1 MADNTSLN
9 RNQQDQGESFNLK
22 DFLVKC
28 ASKWYWFVASVV
40 LCVLVA
46 TFYLVKT
53 PKVYTR
59 SSTVLIKESAI
70 RRSTNDLESMLS
82 AGGMTQQNSK
92 LANEIIALQ
101 SPDLMRE
108 VVQRMGL
115 DFNYSVAGRA
125 RKHVIYGAGLPIR
138 ARFLE
143 PAGRV
148 DMELTPDKDEAGRF
162 KLVMTAPNS
171 KESKSYEAAYGDT
184 LATAAGPLVISL
196 VDSLSVVS
204 QPIFI
209 NHYSIQGATS
219 SYNSRL
225 SASALNTKNYSD
237 VLALTITDQS
247 PRRAED
253 VLDMVLTVYNENWVD
268 DRNKTAVS
276 TSHFIDDRL
285 AAIEQDLGNVDTDI
299 SNYKSRYVIPDVA
312 AVSSM
317 YMSQSQEAT
326 RQLQDLDNQLYSARY
341 VRTSL
346 SSSDDYSKMLPS
358 PPSLS
363 NINITNQIG
372 KYNDLV
378 LRRNNLVANS
388 SERNPIVQEM
398 NANLNDMRSTILASV
413 DDLINT
419 LQAQISNIQKAE
431 QRATSRLADNPKQ
444 SQYLLSVERQQ
455 KVKEALYIFLLQKRE
470 ENELSQAFTAYN
482 TRVITR
488 PTGSPRPTSPN
499 TKQILLIAFVLG
511 LLIPLAV
518 LYLMTVT
525 DTKIRDRKDLEAVKA
540 PFLGEVPLHGNDK
553 LSAIDKL
560 KNLKNIK
567 IKDIN
572 KKKED
577 KVSFLVHHGKRDA
590 VNEAFRVCRTNLEF
604 MNRGSSNH
612 VIITTSFNPGSG
624 KTFVTSNLG
633 AALSIK
639 GFKVLLVDG
648 DLRHASL
655 SALVGSPKKGLSNY
669 LSGEGIDINS
679 VMVKV
684 EEYDSLTILPV
695 GTIPP
700 NPSELVGSRQFA
712 ELIASL
718 KGEYDYILIDCPPF
732 NIVADTQIISE
743 IADRTIFIVR
753 SGMLDKVMIHEIEDI
768 YSKGTL
774 KNLSLLLNAT
784 EMSSGRGSYGYG
796 YRYGYGGYHSYDY
809 YSQKDK

>member
-1 MADNTSLN
+1 
-9 RNQQDQGESFNLK
+9 
-22 DFLVKC
+22 
-28 ASKWYWFVASVV
+28 
-40 LCVLVA
+40 
-46 TFYLVKT
+46 
-53 PKVYTR
+53 
-59 SSTVLIKESAI
+59 
-70 RRSTNDLESMLS
+70 
-82 AGGMTQQNSK
+82 
-92 LANEIIALQ
+92 
-101 SPDLMRE
+101 
-108 VVQRMGL
+108 
-115 DFNYSVAGRA
+115 
-125 RKHVIYGAGLPIR
+125 
-138 ARFLE
+138 
-143 PAGRV
+143 
-148 DMELTPDKDEAGRF
+148 
-162 KLVMTAPNS
+162 
-171 KESKSYEAAYGDT
+171 
-184 LATAAGPLVISL
+184 
-196 VDSLSVVS
+196 
-204 QPIFI
+204 
-209 NHYSIQGATS
+209 
-219 SYNSRL
+219 
-225 SASALNTKNYSD
+225 
-237 VLALTITDQS
+237 
-247 PRRAED
+247 
-253 VLDMVLTVYNENWVD
+253 
-268 DRNKTAVS
+268 
-276 TSHFIDDRL
+276 
-285 AAIEQDLGNVDTDI
+285 
-299 SNYKSRYVIPDVA
+299 
-312 AVSSM
+312 
-317 YMSQSQEAT
+317 
-326 RQLQDLDNQLYSARY
+326 
-341 VRTSL
+341 
-346 SSSDDYSKMLPS
+346 
-358 PPSLS
+358 
-363 NINITNQIG
+363 
-372 KYNDLV
+372 
-378 LRRNNLVANS
+378 
-388 SERNPIVQEM
+388 
-398 NANLNDMRSTILASV
+398 
-413 DDLINT
+413 
-419 LQAQISNIQKAE
+419 
-431 QRATSRLADNPKQ
+431 
-444 SQYLLSVERQQ
+444 
-455 KVKEALYIFLLQKRE
+455 
-470 ENELSQAFTAYN
+470 
-482 TRVITR
+482 
-488 PTGSPRPTSPN
+488 
-499 TKQILLIAFVLG
+499 
-511 LLIPLAV
+511 
-518 LYLMTVT
+518 MTVT

-655 SALVGSPKKGLSNY
+655 SSLVGSPKKGLSNY

>member
-22 DFLVKC
+22 DFLIKC

-40 LCVLVA
+40 LCLLVA

-455 KVKEALYIFLLQKRE
+455 KV
-470 ENELSQAFTAYN
+470 
-482 TRVITR
+482 
-488 PTGSPRPTSPN
+488 TGSPRPTSPN

-655 SALVGSPKKGLSNY
+655 STLVGSPKKGLSNY

>member
-1 MADNTSLN
+1 MAENNNIN
-9 RNQQDQGESFNLK
+9 RNSQESQESFN
-22 DFLVKC
+22 FREFIAKC
-28 ASKWYWFVASVV
+28 ISKWYWFVASVV
-40 LCVLVA
+40 VCLGIAAV
-46 TFYLVKT
+46 YLVKT

-70 RRSTNDLESMLS
+70 RRTSNDLESMLS

-108 VVQRMGL
+108 VVSRMGL
-115 DFNYSVAGRA
+115 DFDYSIAGRA
-125 RKHVIYGAGLPIR
+125 RKHVIYGTSLPIK
-138 ARFLE
+138 AKFLE
-143 PAGRV
+143 PAGRMDMVLNPV
-148 DMELTPDKDEAGRF
+148 DE
-162 KLVMTAPNS
+162 
-171 KESKSYEAAYGDT
+171 KSYKLSLDVPGTKETFEFAGFYGDT
-184 LATAAGPLVISL
+184 LLTVGGPLVISL
-196 VDSLSVVS
+196 VDTVAKVE
-204 QPIFI
+204 QPIYI

-225 SASALNTKNYSD
+225 SASALNTKNYAD
-237 VLALTITDQS
+237 VLQLTITDES

-253 VLDMVLTVYNENWVD
+253 VLDMVLTIYNENWVD

-285 AAIEQDLGNVDTDI
+285 AAIETDLGNVDTDI
-299 SNYKSRYVIPDVA
+299 SNYKSRYIIPDVA

-317 YMSQSQEAT
+317 YMSQTQEAT

-346 SSSDDYSKMLPS
+346 SSSEDYSKMLPS

-363 NINITNQIG
+363 NVNVTNQIS

-398 NANLNDMRSTILASV
+398 NSNLNDMRSTILASV
-413 DDLINT
+413 DDMINT

-488 PTGSPRPTSPN
+488 PTGSSRPTSPK
-499 TKQILLIAFVLG
+499 TQQILLIALLLG
-511 LLIPLAV
+511 LLLPVAV

-525 DTKIRDRKDLEAVKA
+525 DTKIRDRKDLETIKA
-540 PFLGEVPLHGNDK
+540 PFLGEVPFYGKKSLLQGR
-553 LSAIDKL
+553 
-560 KNLKNIK
+560 
-567 IKDIN
+567 
-572 KKKED
+572 KKKDEEEN
-577 KVSFLVHHGKRDA
+577 VSFLVQHGNRDA

-604 MNRGSSNH
+604 MSRGSDKH

-624 KTFVTSNLG
+624 KTFVSSNLG

-639 GFKVLLVDG
+639 GFKVLLIDG

-655 SALVGSPKKGLSNY
+655 SKLVNSPKKGLSNY
-669 LSGEGIDINS
+669 LSGEKIDIES
-679 VMVKV
+679 ILVKA
-684 EEYDSLTILPV
+684 EGYDNLEILPV
-695 GTIPP
+695 GIIPP
-700 NPSELVGSRQFA
+700 NPSELVGSKEFA
-712 ELIASL
+712 TLISSMRS
-718 KGEYDYILIDCPPF
+718 KYDYIIIDCPPF

-743 IADRTIFIVR
+743 MADRTIFIVR
-753 SGMLDKVMIHEIEDI
+753 AGLLDKVMLGELEDI
-768 YSKGTL
+768 YQSGRLT
-774 KNLSLLLNAT
+774 NLSILLNAT
-784 EMSSGRGSYGYG
+784 DMSSSHGGYGYG
-796 YRYGYGGYHSYDY
+796 YRYGYGSYHTYDY
-809 YSQKDK
+809 YSQK

>member
-1 MADNTSLN
+1 MSDNTSIN
-9 RNQQDQGESFNLK
+9 RNPQDQSESFNLR
-22 DFLVKC
+22 DFLFKC
-28 ASKWYWFVASVV
+28 LSKWYWFVASVV
-40 LCVLVA
+40 LFLCIA
-46 TFYLVKT
+46 TIYLVKT

-70 RRSTNDLESMLS
+70 RRSSNDLESMLS

-115 DFNYSVAGRA
+115 DFNYTVSGRA
-125 RKHVIYGAGLPIR
+125 RKHVIYGTALPIK

-148 DMELTPDKDEAGRF
+148 DMVFHPVDRNSF
-162 KLVMTAPNS
+162 KLDMDVPQS
-171 KESKSYEAAYGDT
+171 KESLELTGVYGDT
-184 LATAAGPLVISL
+184 LNTACGPLVINL
-196 VDSLSVVS
+196 VDTLAKLD
-204 QPIFI
+204 QPIYI
-209 NHYSIQGATS
+209 SHYTVQGATS

-225 SASALNTKNYSD
+225 SASALNTKNYAD
-237 VLALTITDQS
+237 VLQLTITDQS

-285 AAIEQDLGNVDTDI
+285 AAIETDLGNVDTDI

-317 YMSQSQEAT
+317 YMSQTQEAT

-363 NINITNQIG
+363 NVNVTNQIS

-413 DDLINT
+413 DDMINT
-419 LQAQISNIQKAE
+419 LQAQIGNIQRAE

-444 SQYLLSVERQQ
+444 SQYLLTVERQQ

-482 TRVITR
+482 TRIITR
-488 PTGSPRPTSPN
+488 PTGSSRPTSPN

-511 LLIPLAV
+511 LLLPLAV
-518 LYLMTVT
+518 LYLMTVA
-525 DTKIRDRKDLEAVKA
+525 DTKIRDRKDLETVKA
-540 PFLGEVPLHGNDK
+540 PFLGEVPLYGG
-553 LSAIDKL
+553 
-560 KNLKNIK
+560 
-567 IKDIN
+567 
-572 KKKED
+572 KKFGKKGQEN
-577 KVSFLVHHGKRDA
+577 VSFLVQHGKRDA
-590 VNEAFRVCRTNLEF
+590 LNEAFRVCRTNLEF
-604 MNRGSSNH
+604 MSRGSSNH

-639 GFKVLLVDG
+639 GFKILLVDG

-655 SALVGSPKKGLSNY
+655 STLVGSPKKGLSNY
-669 LSGEGIDINS
+669 LSGEDIDIKS
-679 VMVKV
+679 VMVKA
-684 EEYDSLTILPV
+684 EGYDNLDILPV
-695 GTIPP
+695 GVIPP
-700 NPSELVGSRQFA
+700 NPSELVGSKEFID
-712 ELIASL
+712 LIGRLRS
-718 KGEYDYILIDCPPF
+718 EYDYILIDCPPF

-743 IADRTIFIVR
+743 MADRTIFIVR
-753 SGMLDKVMIHEIEDI
+753 SGILDKAMLNEIEDI
-768 YSKGTL
+768 YQKGTL

-784 EMSSGRGSYGYG
+784 ELSSGRGSYGYG
-796 YRYGYGGYHSYDY
+796 YRYGYGSYHTYDY
-809 YSQKDK
+809 YSQKK

>member
-1 MADNTSLN
+1 MSDNTSIN
-9 RNQQDQGESFNLK
+9 RNPQDQSESFNLR
-22 DFLVKC
+22 DFLFKC
-28 ASKWYWFVASVV
+28 LSKWYWFVASVV
-40 LCVLVA
+40 LFLCIA
-46 TFYLVKT
+46 TIYLVKT

-70 RRSTNDLESMLS
+70 RRSSNDLESMLS

-115 DFNYSVAGRA
+115 DFNYTVSGRA
-125 RKHVIYGAGLPIR
+125 RKHVIYGTALPIK

-148 DMELTPDKDEAGRF
+148 DMVFHPVDRNSF
-162 KLVMTAPNS
+162 KLDMDVPQS
-171 KESKSYEAAYGDT
+171 KESLELTGVYGDT
-184 LATAAGPLVISL
+184 LNTACGPLVINL
-196 VDSLSVVS
+196 VDTLAKLD
-204 QPIFI
+204 QPIYI
-209 NHYSIQGATS
+209 SHYTVQGATS

-225 SASALNTKNYSD
+225 SASALNTKNYAD
-237 VLALTITDQS
+237 VLQLTITDQS

-285 AAIEQDLGNVDTDI
+285 AAIETDLGNVDTDI

-317 YMSQSQEAT
+317 YMSQTQEAT

-363 NINITNQIG
+363 NVNVTNQIS

-413 DDLINT
+413 DDMINT
-419 LQAQISNIQKAE
+419 LQAQIGNIQRAE

-444 SQYLLSVERQQ
+444 SQYLLTVERQQ

-482 TRVITR
+482 TRIITR
-488 PTGSPRPTSPN
+488 PTGSSRPTSPN

-511 LLIPLAV
+511 LLLPLAV
-518 LYLMTVT
+518 LYLMTVA
-525 DTKIRDRKDLEAVKA
+525 DTKIRDRKDLETVKA
-540 PFLGEVPLHGNDK
+540 PFLGEVPLYGG
-553 LSAIDKL
+553 
-560 KNLKNIK
+560 
-567 IKDIN
+567 
-572 KKKED
+572 KKFGKKGQEN
-577 KVSFLVHHGKRDA
+577 VSFLVQHGKRDA
-590 VNEAFRVCRTNLEF
+590 LNEAFRVCRTNLEF
-604 MNRGSSNH
+604 MSRGSSNH

-639 GFKVLLVDG
+639 GFKILLVDG

-655 SALVGSPKKGLSNY
+655 STLVGSPKKCLSNY
-669 LSGEGIDINS
+669 LSGEDIDIKS
-679 VMVKV
+679 VMVKA
-684 EEYDSLTILPV
+684 EGYDNLDILPV
-695 GTIPP
+695 GVIPP
-700 NPSELVGSRQFA
+700 NPSELVGSKEFID
-712 ELIASL
+712 LIGRLRS
-718 KGEYDYILIDCPPF
+718 EYDYILIDCPPF

-743 IADRTIFIVR
+743 MADRTIFIVR
-753 SGMLDKVMIHEIEDI
+753 SGILDKAMLNEIEDI
-768 YSKGTL
+768 YQKGTL

-784 EMSSGRGSYGYG
+784 ELSSGRGSYGYG
-796 YRYGYGGYHSYDY
+796 YRYGYGSYHTYDY
-809 YSQKDK
+809 YSQKK

>member
-1 MADNTSLN
+1 MAENNNIN
-9 RNQQDQGESFNLK
+9 RNSQESQESFN
-22 DFLVKC
+22 FREFIAKC
-28 ASKWYWFVASVV
+28 ISKWYWFVASVV
-40 LCVLVA
+40 VCLGIAAV
-46 TFYLVKT
+46 YLVKT

-70 RRSTNDLESMLS
+70 RRTSNDLESMLS

-108 VVQRMGL
+108 VVSRMGL
-115 DFNYSVAGRA
+115 DFNYSIAGRA
-125 RKHVIYGAGLPIR
+125 RKHVIYGTSLPIK
-138 ARFLE
+138 AKFLE
-143 PAGRV
+143 PAGRMDMVLNPV
-148 DMELTPDKDEAGRF
+148 DE
-162 KLVMTAPNS
+162 
-171 KESKSYEAAYGDT
+171 KSYKLSLDVPGTKETFEFAGFYGDT
-184 LATAAGPLVISL
+184 LLTVGGPLVISL
-196 VDSLSVVS
+196 VDTVAKVE
-204 QPIFI
+204 QPIYI

-225 SASALNTKNYSD
+225 SASALNTKNYAD
-237 VLALTITDQS
+237 VLQLTITDES

-253 VLDMVLTVYNENWVD
+253 VLDMVLTIYNENWVD

-285 AAIEQDLGNVDTDI
+285 AAIETDLGNVDTDI
-299 SNYKSRYVIPDVA
+299 SNYKSRYIIPDVA

-317 YMSQSQEAT
+317 YMSQTQEAT

-346 SSSDDYSKMLPS
+346 SSSEDYSKMLPS

-363 NINITNQIG
+363 NVNVTNQIS

-398 NANLNDMRSTILASV
+398 NSNLNDMRSTILASV
-413 DDLINT
+413 DDMINT

-488 PTGSPRPTSPN
+488 PTGSSRPTSPK
-499 TKQILLIAFVLG
+499 TQQILLIALLLG
-511 LLIPLAV
+511 LLLPVAV

-525 DTKIRDRKDLEAVKA
+525 DTKIRDRKDLETIKA
-540 PFLGEVPLHGNDK
+540 PFLGEVPFHGK
-553 LSAIDKL
+553 KSLL
-560 KNLKNIK
+560 QGR
-567 IKDIN
+567 
-572 KKKED
+572 KKKDEQEN
-577 KVSFLVHHGKRDA
+577 VSFLVQHGNRDA

-604 MNRGSSNH
+604 MSRGSDKH

-624 KTFVTSNLG
+624 KTFVSSNLG

-639 GFKVLLVDG
+639 GFKVLLIDG

-655 SALVGSPKKGLSNY
+655 SKLVNSPKKGLSNY
-669 LSGEGIDINS
+669 LSGEKIDVESIL
-679 VMVKV
+679 VKA
-684 EEYDSLTILPV
+684 EGYDNLEILPV
-695 GTIPP
+695 GIIPP
-700 NPSELVGSRQFA
+700 NPSELVGSKEFA
-712 ELIASL
+712 TLISSMRS
-718 KGEYDYILIDCPPF
+718 KYDYIIIDCPPF

-743 IADRTIFIVR
+743 MADRTIFIVR
-753 SGMLDKVMIHEIEDI
+753 AGLLDKVMLGELEDI
-768 YSKGTL
+768 YQSGRLT
-774 KNLSLLLNAT
+774 NLSILLNAT
-784 EMSSGRGSYGYG
+784 DMSSSHGGYGYG
-796 YRYGYGGYHSYDY
+796 YRYGYGSYHTYDY
-809 YSQKDK
+809 YSQK